1 MNTVFIRWDGHR
13 ILCPNSKL
21 SADIF
26 TNITRSQKKG
36 ESYRVSPKYPCMSAM
51 LPLLTQSSCILGARG
66 APCRS
71 AFCGT
76 PLGLHSIHVTGNFAD
91 PRASAAQLSDMGD

>member
-21 SADIF
+21 SADMF

-36 ESYRVSPKYPCMSAM
+36 ESYRVSPRHLCMSTM
-51 LPLLTQSSCILGARG
+51 SPLLAESSCTHEVCDLHCHSSF
-66 APCRS
+66 CR
-71 AFCGT
+71 T
-76 PLGLHSIHVTGNFAD
+76 PL
-91 PRASAAQLSDMGD
+91 